1 MARQK
6 HDEEFRRLFQLF
18 LEVRKAQ
25 NQISQ
30 HLLQIGAVLD
40 ELDFDTEEA
49 VKLTKALANTFP
61 HKYPDDKGGPV
72 Q

>member
-1 MARQK
+1 MARRK
-6 HDEEFRRLFQLF
+6 YDEEFRRLFQLF

-30 HLLQIGAVLD
+30 HLLQVGAVFD

-49 VKLTKALANTFP
+49 AALARTLANTFP